1 MKRKLR
7 KKYYP
12 DISNVVSSGEC
23 TGLVPTPPQTDAE
36 AESYGELSGKE
47 IPRKK
52 K

>member
-23 TGLVPTPPQTDAE
+23 TGSVPTPPRTAAE
-36 AESYGELSGKE
+36 AESYGKLIGKE

-52 K
+52 Q